1 MPPPP
6 DSSTEVP
13 KTTRREP
20 PKRIE
25 IQYPAPSVDG
35 GRYAA
40 KRCVG
45 DSVTVSADI
54 FRDGHDKLRAVVR
67 YRGPGGGR
75 WDEAELLPIDA
86 HIDGVRWQ
94 GEFPVDALGR
104 WEYTI
109 EAWTDVFGTW
119 RDELRRKVEFGQ
131 HGLEGELSEGAVL
144 LEQAQERAKAKR
156 DTDLIAHALRTLRDG

>member
-40 KRCVG
+40 KRCIG
-45 DSVTVSADI
+45 DTVTVSADI

-67 YRGPGGGR
+67 FRAP
-75 WDEAELLPIDA
+75 
-86 HIDGVRWQ
+86 DGNLYSL
-94 GEFPVDALGR
+94 A
-104 WEYTI
+104 
-109 EAWTDVFGTW
+109 A
-119 RDELRRKVEFGQ
+119 RR
-131 HGLEGELSEGAVL
+131 
-144 LEQAQERAKAKR
+144 
-156 DTDLIAHALRTLRDG
+156 